1 MFKLKTAAAA
11 ALLISAVTCLCS
23 CTPAIDNGLT
33 RSAKEHITIPEA
45 GTQAPGT
52 SGETSSPDG
61 SSSSGEGG
69 TTDAAQQ
76 PAADYTVTGFDQSIL
91 DEANTL
97 LSSMTLEQKVGQMFL
112 ARCPETD
119 AAGQA
124 STYYLGGYLL
134 FGRDFENKTSDQ
146 VIADIQSYQD
156 ASATPMFIAVDE
168 EGGTVNRVSTN
179 PQLRPYPFWSP
190 QELYAE
196 GGLDLVRSDAE
207 DKSILLRNL
216 GINLNLAP
224 VCDVSTDPESFI
236 YQRSFGQP
244 AAETAEYVS
253 TVVSAMNRQ
262 QMGSVLKHFPGYGNN
277 GDTHEGTIHDARS
290 YESFAESDFLPFQ
303 SGIEAGATAI
313 LVSHTIVDSMDL
325 ERPASL
331 STAVHD
337 ILRNDLGFNGLIMT
351 DDLSMGAITN
361 YTDAQDAAVQA
372 VLAGNDLLCS
382 TDFTTQIP
390 AVIEA
395 VNNGTIS
402 QERIDQSVLR
412 ILATKIQL
420 GIIQ

>member
-1 MFKLKTAAAA
+1 
-11 ALLISAVTCLCS
+11 
-23 CTPAIDNGLT
+23 
-33 RSAKEHITIPEA
+33 
-45 GTQAPGT
+45 
-52 SGETSSPDG
+52 
-61 SSSSGEGG
+61 
-69 TTDAAQQ
+69 
-76 PAADYTVTGFDQSIL
+76 
-91 DEANTL
+91 
-97 LSSMTLEQKVGQMFL
+97 
-112 ARCPETD
+112 
-119 AAGQA
+119 
-124 STYYLGGYLL
+124 
-134 FGRDFENKTSDQ
+134 
-146 VIADIQSYQD
+146 
-156 ASATPMFIAVDE
+156 
-168 EGGTVNRVSTN
+168 
-179 PQLRPYPFWSP
+179 
-190 QELYAE
+190 
-196 GGLDLVRSDAE
+196 
-207 DKSILLRNL
+207 
-216 GINLNLAP
+216 
-224 VCDVSTDPESFI
+224 
-236 YQRSFGQP
+236 
-244 AAETAEYVS
+244 
-253 TVVSAMNRQ
+253 MNRQ

-290 YESFAESDFLPFQ
+290 YESFTESDFLPFQ
-303 SGIEAGATAI
+303 SGIEAGATAV

>member
-11 ALLISAVTCLCS
+11 ALLISAAACLCS

-33 RSAKEHITIPEA
+33 RSAKDHITIPEA
-45 GTQAPGT
+45 VTGT
-52 SGETSSPDG
+52 SGETSAPEE
-61 SSSSGEGG
+61 SSSPEDSG
-69 TTDAAQQ
+69 TDVSQQ

-97 LSSMTLEQKVGQMFL
+97 LASMSLEQKVGQMFL

-119 AAGQA
+119 AARQA
-124 STYYLGGYLL
+124 AAYYLGGYLL

-156 ASATPMFIAVDE
+156 ANTTPMFIAVDE

-179 PQLRPYPFWSP
+179 SQLRPYPFWSP

-224 VCDVSTDPESFI
+224 VCDVSTDSASFI

-290 YESFAESDFLPFQ
+290 YESFTESDFLPFQ
-303 SGIEAGATAI
+303 SGIEAGATAV